1 MFQALHLCE
10 VEGGGCNDKQD
21 QNGVRGCWGC
31 LCSGKAKE
39 GKGIGGKEEQ
49 RGTRAGAQPA
59 RPEQVCKPVAGQLV
73 AGQFGGEQRQ
83 PAETDQ
89 AEAR

>member
-1 MFQALHLCE
+1 ME
-10 VEGGGCNDKQD
+10 EEGCNDKRD
-21 QNGVRGCWGC
+21 QNEVRGCWGC
-31 LCSGKAKE
+31 LCSGEARE
-39 GKGIGGKEEQ
+39 GKGRGGKEEQ
-49 RGTRAGAQPA
+49 RGARAGAQPA
-59 RPEQVCKPVAGQLV
+59 RTGQVYKPV

>member
-1 MFQALHLCE
+1 MVKAVVRDRCWVNKTTYKLIFVNTEALS
-10 VEGGGCNDKQD
+10 
-21 QNGVRGCWGC
+21 R
-31 LCSGKAKE
+31 AK
-39 GKGIGGKEEQ
+39 KGQ
-49 RGTRAGAQPA
+49 RGARAGAQPA
-59 RPEQVCKPVAGQLV
+59 RPEQVCKPVAGQPV